1 MRIKTIACSDSD
13 SFNEQVNEFLKEKE
27 ELILHD
33 KTTFGITTDTFREKI
48 HTMYSVIFYG
58 ELD

>member
-1 MRIKTIACSDSD
+1 VTAILDSD